1 MRLEPMDNLH
11 IIKQAL
17 DRAFNN
23 IGEPDWLYQVSLV
36 RDYADNLLQDF
47 GYINPVIGK
56 NMSVLDE

>member
-1 MRLEPMDNLH
+1 MDNLH